1 MLQIIFM
8 TILPEEIQTYL
19 TKHASSEL
27 EVLKELSAYTHAHVP
42 MPNML
47 SGHEQGVL
55 LQILSKLIRP
65 KRILEIGTYTGYS
78 AICLAQ
84 GLINEGKLVTL
95 DINEELRPLAT
106 KYFDKAG
113 ISEKIELIIGD
124 AMEIIDTLTEE
135 FDIVFI
141 DADKSNYYNYYQ
153 KVIDKVRPG
162 GLIIADNVLWKGK
175 VIDNSVKD
183 KRTESIRN
191 FNLCIQNDERVENVI
206 MPLRDGLMLIY
217 KK

>member
-1 MLQIIFM
+1 M

-19 TKHASSEL
+19 TSHASAEL
-27 EVLKELSAYTHAHVP
+27 EVLKELSTYTHAHVP

-47 SGHEQGVL
+47 SGHEQGIF
-55 LQILSKLIRP
+55 LQILSKIIRP

-84 GLINEGKLVTL
+84 GLANGGKLTTL
-95 DINEELRPLAT
+95 DINEELKTLALE
-106 KYFDKAG
+106 YFEKAG
-113 ISEKIELIIGD
+113 LSDKIELIVGD
-124 AMEIIDTLTEE
+124 AMQIIDTLEEE
-135 FDIVFI
+135 FDMVFI

-153 KVIDKVRPG
+153 KIIDKVRSG

>member
-1 MLQIIFM
+1 M

-19 TKHASSEL
+19 TNHASAEL
-27 EVLKELSAYTHAHVP
+27 EVLKELSAYTHAHIP

-47 SGHEQGVL
+47 SGHEQGVF
-55 LQILSKLIRP
+55 LQILSKIIRP

-84 GLINEGKLVTL
+84 GLMNGGKLTTI
-95 DINEELRPLAT
+95 DINEELKSLALE
-106 KYFDKAG
+106 YFDKAG
-113 ISEKIELIIGD
+113 LSDKIELITGD
-124 AMEIIDTLTEE
+124 AKEIIETLEGE

-206 MPLRDGLMLIY
+206 IPLRDGLMLIY